1 MRATI
6 KITIDY
12 DEAQSSS
19 DKEIERAL
27 NFAVRHLADNG
38 LLSDEES
45 VVDEWRYEL
54 EVVSSPATK
63 E

>member
-27 NFAVRHLADNG
+27 NFAVQHLADNG
-38 LLSDEES
+38 FLSDEES